1 MVRGVY
7 AFGGPDRD
15 LWPNSGPS
23 VRPDLDKE
31 CRKLGGSAG
40 YDDWQAGRDPAD
52 SSTQDNE
59 LAARFDPI
67 LGGRR
72 VANYLRAM
80 TLETQTLALIPGQD
94 SSR

>member
-1 MVRGVY
+1 MG
-7 AFGGPDRD
+7 D
-15 LWPNSGPS
+15 NS
-23 VRPDLDKE
+23 PDLEKE
-31 CRKLGGSAG
+31 CRKLGSSAG
-40 YDDWQAGRDPAD
+40 YYDDWQAGRDPAG

-80 TLETQTLALIPGQD
+80 TLETQTLALDPRARLVSLNAPD
-94 SSR
+94 VS